1 MKEPRGIFF
10 WWLTELAT
18 YNFIVKHVPGKE
30 TGAADGLSRS
40 DHLHPSPTQAEVDE
54 EEEYIAAMGY
64 VGETPET
71 ERVDLNKVTIKK
83 AQEKDLVLREV
94 CK

>member
-10 WWLTELAT
+10 LWLTELAT

-40 DHLHPSPTQAEVDE
+40 DHLHLSPTQEEVDE

-64 VGETPET
+64 VGETH
-71 ERVDLNKVTIKK
+71 R
-83 AQEKDLVLREV
+83 QRG
-94 CK
+94 